1 VTAPLVVVAEDDE
14 DILLLV
20 ATRLGRDGFDV
31 VEAREGHE
39 ALKLVRER
47 QPVVAVIDIGMPG
60 LDGLELTRQIR
71 ADESVR
77 GTLVVLLTAR
87 AQEADVRLGFDAG
100 ADLYIRKPFSP
111 AKLSTSVRELL
122 KRQSSAGGGA

>member
-1 VTAPLVVVAEDDE
+1 MTAPLLLVAEDDE

-31 VEAREGHE
+31 LETRNGHE
-39 ALKLVRER
+39 ALALVRER
-47 QPVVAVIDIGMPG
+47 KPAVAVIDVGMPG

-71 ADESVR
+71 ADETLR

-87 AQEADVRLGFDAG
+87 AQEADVRRGFDAG

-111 AKLSTSVRELL
+111 AKLSTSVRELM
-122 KRQSSAGGGA
+122 KRHSSGGGV